1 MSVRVRLLLGFLLIL
16 SSSGVSAGPVESANA
31 VVDRWAAAFNAN
43 DPAELANLYTPDA
56 VLHGISDPTVTTG
69 LWAVRE
75 YFSGL
80 SLSGSTIAIK
90 SRYIAV
96 MGDSSVI
103 CIGFY
108 EFRAKPARFTF
119 AIVRRGEEWL
129 IVHHHFSAFLTSR

>member
-1 MSVRVRLLLGFLLIL
+1 MSVQARLLLGFLLIF
-16 SSSGVSAGPVESANA
+16 SSTEVFAGPAESANA

-43 DPAELANLYTPDA
+43 DPVELAHLYTPDA
-56 VLHGISDPTVTTG
+56 VLHGISEPTVTTG

-80 SLSGSTIAIK
+80 SGSGSTITIK

-96 MGDSSVI
+96 IGDSSII
-103 CIGFY
+103 CVGFY

-119 AIVRRGEEWL
+119 AIVKRGEEWL
-129 IVHHHFSAFLTSR
+129 IAHHHFSAFLTSR